1 MEHAPEISLRQAA
14 AAFGPCAGGTDNAL
28 RQIIDKLEDDETFWR
43 KIVQG
48 KGLWDNDFITNE
60 EPPTPDW
67 FRQFLDLSRQ
77 KQVTSNPDFVDFH
90 SQITSIL
97 YDTDDLVMDYEEVR
111 AIWVQDDYAGAY
123 SQIGAKTKWNFFQA
137 LAWVATRDRNVVN
150 VMLQTEAHSIGWL
163 TCLVAERC
171 RKCNSD
177 TNAIPKWRNCQCIV
191 SALKN
196 LTTFARKQGHIVE
209 PELTVSI
216 DIGTVELVGLPTAPT
231 TMFDATKMIAVFPE
245 KGPAKSSIKR
255 GRPKTAH
262 LAIPLITQKMA
273 DGIFTDNVSEEAR
286 LIEAE
291 LAEIYANTN
300 VEPPKFDAIRKEI
313 RRLLKE
319 RLGPE

>member
-1 MEHAPEISLRQAA
+1 MEQAPNISLRQAA

-28 RQIIDKLEDDETFWR
+28 RQIIDKLDDDATFWR

-48 KGLWDNDFITNE
+48 KSLWDNAFITTE
-60 EPPTPDW
+60 EPPTPEW
-67 FRQFLDLSRQ
+67 FRQFSNLSRQ
-77 KQVTSNPDFVDFH
+77 QQVTSDPDFVDFH

-97 YDTDDLVMDYEEVR
+97 YDTDDLVVDYDEVR
-111 AIWVQDDYAGAY
+111 SIWVQDDYAGAY
-123 SQIGAKTKWNFFQA
+123 SLIGAKTKWTFFQA
-137 LAWVATRDRNVVN
+137 LAWVATKDRNVVN
-150 VMLQTEAHSIGWL
+150 VALPTKANATGWL

-171 RKCNSD
+171 RICERDAHVIS
-177 TNAIPKWRNCQCIV
+177 KWRRCRCMA
-191 SALKN
+191 SALRN
-196 LTTFARKQGHIVE
+196 LTAFARKQGHIVE
-209 PELTVSI
+209 PELMVSI
-216 DIGTVELVGLPTAPT
+216 EIGTVELVGLPTAPT
-231 TMFDATKMIAVFPE
+231 IMFDAAKVIAVFPE

-255 GRPKTAH
+255 GRPNTAH
-262 LAIPLITQKMA
+262 LAIPLIMQKMA

-319 RLGPE
+319 QLGPE